1 MGLIAV
7 GLIMH
12 SLTTLEFPKIIKG
25 LVLASLGGKGFEEYS
40 TSLVPPRPAKTEP
53 FIILLCLTP
62 DNFTC

>member
-1 MGLIAV
+1 
-7 GLIMH
+7 MH
-12 SLTTLEFPKIIKG
+12 ILTTLEFPKIIKG